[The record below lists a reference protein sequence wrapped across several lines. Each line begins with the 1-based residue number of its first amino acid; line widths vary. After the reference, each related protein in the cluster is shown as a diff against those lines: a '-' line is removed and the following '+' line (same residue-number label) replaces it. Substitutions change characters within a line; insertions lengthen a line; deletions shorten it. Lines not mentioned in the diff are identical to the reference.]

1 MDAPQFLGITR
12 TGDDEW
18 RLRVTERLITP
29 GKFLFG
35 GCGLAAG
42 VVALEER
49 SGRPAIWSTAQ
60 YLSFAPLGAEVVI
73 TTTMAATGM
82 RITQARA
89 SASIDGTEILTVNAA
104 LGSGSMAGANAWETM
119 PDVPPPDECP
129 ERRIS
134 RDFGESIFAHIDT
147 RVAFGRSF
155 DDLDGTPGSAH
166 SALWARV
173 PGHLDPS
180 AATLAIFGDYVS
192 SGTSQPM
199 GVRLMGRSL
208 DNTIRVATLEPTE
221 WVLCDIYMQA
231 LSSGIAQGT
240 GFLFSERGTLLATAS
255 QSVHVHQW
263 REPAGRDNKSVE

>member
-1 MDAPQFLGITR
+1 VDAREFLGIER
-12 TGDDEW
+12 TGEDEW

-49 SGRPAIWSTAQ
+49 CGRPAIWSTAQ

-73 TTTMAATGM
+73 TTTQAATGI

-89 SASIDGTEILTVNAA
+89 SASIDGAEILTVNA
-104 LGSGSMAGANAWETM
+104 GAHTWETM
-119 PDVPPPDECP
+119 PDVPPPGQCP

-134 RDFGESIFAHIDT
+134 LDFGESIFAHIDT
-147 RVAFGRSF
+147 RVAHGRSF

-199 GVRLMGRSL
+199 GLRLMGRSL
-208 DNTIRVATLEPTE
+208 DNTIRIATLEPTE

-231 LSSGIAQGT
+231 LASGIAQGT

-263 REPAGRDNKSVE
+263 REPSGSRDKRVR